1 MHVDTQISRG
11 LERILAR
18 NAGAYLEG
26 MYGLSG
32 LGACDTFGELE
43 NLSHEAGVPNA
54 AESGRKLRRA
64 HRCACERMKA
74 ALPVAVAVQSAL
86 EEANGPDPLPLSQ
99 QADTLSGIEGL
110 LGATTAAKITAK
122 AQKAAAKAQKKIAKI
137 EAKEAKQEAKVAAKV
152 AKLQAAGKTAKADK
166 VIAKDAKQDA
176 KVAAKLVK
184 LTNVISAAN
193 QAVQT
198 IAEQSPATPGAPTA
212 STPVTPTQT
221 AAAVLAN
228 QTGLPATPAV
238 SQLAQEV
245 VANATN
251 PGSAVPTASLTTS
264 TMPTGAT
271 GQPSFAL
278 PSDWGDT
285 SSAPAAD
292 DSGGGMFGNIPPV
305 ALIAGAGV
313 LAFLLLGRKK
323 GR

>member
-43 NLSHEAGVPNA
+43 NLSQEAGVPDA
-54 AESGRKLRRA
+54 AGSARKLRRA
-64 HRCACERMKA
+64 HRCACDRMKA

-86 EEANGPDPLPLSQ
+86 EEVNGPDALTMTQ
-99 QADTLSGIEGL
+99 HADTLAGILDG
-110 LGATTAAKITAK
+110 LGATSAAKIAAK
-122 AQKAAAKAQKKIAKI
+122 AQKAATKAQKKIDKI
-137 EAKEAKQEAKVAAKV
+137 NAKEAKQEAKVAAKV

-184 LTNVISAAN
+184 LTNIISAAN
-193 QAVQT
+193 TAVETVNAQGGAT
-198 IAEQSPATPGAPTA
+198 AATPATP
-212 STPVTPTQT
+212 TQA

-245 VANATN
+245 VANAAN
-251 PGSAVPTASLTTS
+251 PGSVVPSASLTTS
-264 TMPTGAT
+264 TMPAAT
-271 GQPSFAL
+271 GSPSFAL
-278 PSDWGDT
+278 PSDWGTPDT
-285 SSAPAAD
+285 SAPAA

-305 ALIAGAGV
+305 ALIGGAAV